1 MEIWRLQ
8 EKKSWTKKTFK
19 KKAKDFMTATQKE
32 QQKVKLK
39 LAKMTQATKNGTS
52 NNFNFC
58 CH

>member
-1 MEIWRLQ
+1 
-8 EKKSWTKKTFK
+8 
-19 KKAKDFMTATQKE
+19 MTAAQKE